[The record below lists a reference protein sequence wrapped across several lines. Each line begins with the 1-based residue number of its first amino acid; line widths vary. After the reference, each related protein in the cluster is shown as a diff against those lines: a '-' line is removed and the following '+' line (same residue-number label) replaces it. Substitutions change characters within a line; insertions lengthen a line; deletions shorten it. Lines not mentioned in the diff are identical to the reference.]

1 MTIPADAKTTPL
13 PRANGLAAFVDLT
26 TGALTPHGLQL
37 LDAWRNYIVGMN
49 RVIPCSAT
57 GTNVITLT
65 PNDSS
70 PLLEKYVDHEIFV
83 FAAADTSTGAV
94 TMTVVPR
101 DGVLATYKVYITG
114 GASQAGAGDV
124 VSGRLYL
131 AIYHSTI
138 SVDPG
143 FILNA

>member
-1 MTIPADAKTTPL
+1 MTIPAAAKATPL
-13 PRANGLAAFVDLT
+13 PRANGEAAFVDLR
-26 TGALTPHGLQL
+26 TGALSPHGLQL

-70 PLLEKYVDHEIFV
+70 PLLEKYVDHEIFIFV
-83 FAAADTSTGAV
+83 AAATSTGAV
-94 TMTVVPR
+94 TATVVPR
-101 DGVLATYKVYITG
+101 DGSLATIGVYIDG

-124 VSGRLYL
+124 LINRLYL
-131 AIYHSTI
+131 LVYNS
-138 SVDPG
+138 SVVAG
-143 FILNA
+143 GSFILK

>member
-1 MTIPADAKTTPL
+1 MTIPATAKTTPL
-13 PRANGLAAFVDLT
+13 PRANGEAAFVDLR

-83 FAAADTSTGAV
+83 FSAAATSTGAV

-114 GASQAGAGDV
+114 GAAQAGAGDV
-124 VSGRLYL
+124 IIGRLYL